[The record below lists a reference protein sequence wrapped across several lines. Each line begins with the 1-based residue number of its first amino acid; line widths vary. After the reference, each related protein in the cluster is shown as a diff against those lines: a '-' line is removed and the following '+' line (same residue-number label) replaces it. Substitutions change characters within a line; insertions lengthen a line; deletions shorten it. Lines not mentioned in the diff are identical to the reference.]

1 MSLDNAMLEL
11 MADEVTIEPFSSI
24 DGNQAQTYGTAV
36 TYAAQVMAFTTRI
49 INQQGREVE
58 STASVIIPGRVAVDH
73 RSRITLPAGFSPR
86 TPPIQRVEPMAG
98 LGLDHTRIWL

>member
-1 MSLDNAMLEL
+1 MSLEASLLEL
-11 MADEVTIEPFSSI
+11 MTEEVTIEPYVSM
-24 DGNQAQTYGTAV
+24 DGNQAHTYGTAV
-36 TYAAQVMAFTTRI
+36 RYQAQVLPFTTRI
-49 INQQGREVE
+49 IGQQGREVE
-58 STASVIIPGRVAVDH
+58 STSSVIIPGRVAVDH